1 MKNLLHSN
9 KAYDDLIFAS
19 ANVYLFFIY
28 SRPSMSINSFLTLK
42 AFLAVFL

>member
-19 ANVYLFFIY
+19 ANVCIFKYKKTRY
-28 SRPSMSINSFLTLK
+28 TFLTLI
-42 AFLAVFL
+42 

>member
-19 ANVYLFFIY
+19 ANVYLFQHKKQSFY
-28 SRPSMSINSFLTLK
+28 FLTP
-42 AFLAVFL
+42 V